1 MVAPPFPLWA
11 WLVFG
16 GLVLALLVLDL
27 FVLLGDA
34 REVAFKVALR
44 LSVFWIAV
52 SLAFGGSSD
61 IWLAWRGSKRTS
73 PPTCWRR
80 ASRWTTSSCS
90 A

>member
-27 FVLLGDA
+27 FVLHRNA
-34 REVAFKVALR
+34 REVAFKEAMW

-52 SLAFGGSSD
+52 SLAFGGSPG

-73 PPTCWRR
+73 LPTC
-80 ASRWTTSSCS
+80 C
-90 A
+90 